1 MKQDSTRG
9 EKSEEVDGYK
19 EVESPTKPRFN
30 SARSVTPK
38 TSPKKEKEDPLNQ
51 YQSTAT
57 TKPAFSN
64 SSPPPRSPLTAT
76 APSPSKPIPI
86 PNSTNPWASTTLR
99 STSKPISQS
108 APTTT
113 PSRNNRP
120 TYISTTQR
128 LAADRPKG
136 PGSPSV
142 RSAIAAW
149 GSPAAGN
156 IIIASAINTK
166 ESYGV
171 RPANSTPVTR
181 RSSPDNSS
189 SSNKPWDTRS
199 ITSMSSVYTTATT
212 ATNTTTVTAIVPTPA
227 IKTGSPWKIAAVL
240 GLAGSTSPPSPTVP
254 LKTTSSPRVSFS
266 SITNTKRAADTS
278 FSTSPKASK
287 TPTLFAP
294 PPPAKDIKPIRTVSE
309 GDLLEL
315 VAPLPRRKPLYS
327 AVKHLTTEVYSITP
341 RGSDQ
346 IINFDSIFY
355 ESEWLF
361 IVTKTQTNPDTETF
375 RAYVW
380 RGREMKLDEE
390 NDIICWKMI
399 GMMQRQYE
407 CEEKE
412 VIQLEQ
418 GYETCDLLEILGG
431 TLVVRQVNSFN
442 RFILR
447 LRSGTDLVDS
457 FL

>member
-1 MKQDSTRG
+1 MNQ
-9 EKSEEVDGYK
+9 KSGNRTKHDPTEEVDGYK
-19 EVESPTKPRFN
+19 EVESPSKPRFN

-38 TSPKKEKEDPLNQ
+38 TSPKKEKDDPLNR

-57 TKPAFSN
+57 TKPAFST
-64 SSPPPRSPLTAT
+64 SSAPPRSPLSAT

-86 PNSTNPWASTTLR
+86 PNATNPWASTTLR

-108 APTTT
+108 APSTTT
-113 PSRNNRP
+113 PIRNNRP

-128 LAADRPKG
+128 LAANGSKG

-156 IIIASAINTK
+156 IIVASAINTK

-171 RPANSTPVTR
+171 RPTVSTPVTR
-181 RSSPDNSS
+181 RSSPDNSKS
-189 SSNKPWDTRS
+189 WDTRS
-199 ITSMSSVYTTATT
+199 ISSMSSVYTTATT
-212 ATNTTTVTAIVPTPA
+212 ATDISTATITATTPT

-254 LKTTSSPRVSFS
+254 LKNPSPRVSFS

-294 PPPAKDIKPIRTVSE
+294 PPPAKDIKPIRTVLE

-431 TLVVRQVNSFN
+431 TLIVRQV
-442 RFILR
+442 
-447 LRSGTDLVDS
+447 S
-457 FL
+457 FLYCLAFGTCN